1 MMFNCF
7 KYYFQDMS
15 NEEEEDLEVME
26 LRLAALASAAQANHN
41 AQAQAQASIT
51 PAIRPH
57 STASAQRKPRSSG
70 TAPDRSGT

>member
-1 MMFNCF
+1 
-7 KYYFQDMS
+7 MS

-41 AQAQAQASIT
+41 AQVQTSVT
-51 PAIRPH
+51 PVTRLH
-57 STASAQRKPRSSG
+57 STASTQRKPRSG